1 MPMCAICGEESEQV
15 SKCNMCGETFGT
27 CCTGDEKGKCW
38 YCIDDVEDI
47 LDEDED
53 NRDKIDYDDL
63 NTDYNRY

>member
-1 MPMCAICGEESEQV
+1 
-15 SKCNMCGETFGT
+15 MCGETFGT